1 MFIQKMF
8 GSGMQKKIL
17 IIDYNRT
24 SLSSLKNLLQEQG
37 YQVIAAKDG
46 LEGKS
51 QFYEEKP
58 DLIIMEP
65 FLSKLHGFDL
75 LEEISES
82 FTLQINLLMMTNFY
96 SEAACQSYVLKYFNN
111 SAFITKP
118 YKEKEMI
125 SKVSELLNI
134 DTEISPRDKRAS
146 EAFLEK
152 KETEKKAASSS
163 PQERQKKLNGEKEI
177 DSLYEEYLA
186 KKREKAQPTNL
197 TSDKSREIDEILKSK
212 LAEFAHPANKQK
224 APVKPPLQEEEIK
237 EEKKEGKTIQE
248 SRKEEE
254 KKHKDPEKKYRRAS
268 LFNEYS
274 AEENK
279 KKIPRWILFASGS
292 VILGL
297 TLILLVALPKN
308 SHKKQEASQQ
318 FYKSAAAEQIDP
330 EIEDAA
336 SVDTPITISEEYP
349 AGPQDPGEEAER
361 KTQIASE
368 RPASPPESLPSEEQN
383 QDVAEAPIETADTIL
398 ESREESITPLLPSE
412 FKQIPQPAIEEF
424 TDHVLPESQP
434 NKEEQKTGAPEHA
447 PEKKIETGD
456 IIAMNEVDSPPELV
470 KRAEPEYTPAA
481 KKYKVSGKV
490 VLVILISETGD
501 VIETRIVQGIENSY
515 GLNEKTESTIKKWK
529 YKPAVK
535 NGVRVKVWKT
545 VAIVFAEK

>member
-1 MFIQKMF
+1 
-8 GSGMQKKIL
+8 MQKKIL

-24 SLSSLKNLLQEQG
+24 SLSSLKNLMQEQG
-37 YQVIAAKDG
+37 YQVTTAKDG

-51 QFYEEKP
+51 KFYEENP
-58 DLIIMEP
+58 DIIIMEP

-82 FTLQINLLMMTNFY
+82 FTKQINLLMMTNFY
-96 SEAACQSYVLKYFNN
+96 SEAACQNYVLKYFEN

-118 YKEKEMI
+118 YKDEQMK
-125 SKVSELLNI
+125 SKVSELLNK
-134 DTEISPRDKRAS
+134 DSEISSKDNRSP
-146 EAFLEK
+146 EAFPEK
-152 KETEKKAASSS
+152 KETEKKATSSS
-163 PQERQKKLNGEKEI
+163 RQERQKKLDGEKEI
-177 DSLYEEYLA
+177 NSLYEEYVA
-186 KKREKAQPTNL
+186 RKREKTQPTHL
-197 TSDKSREIDEILKSK
+197 TSDKSGEIDKILKNK
-212 LAEFAHPANKQK
+212 LADFAHPPRKK
-224 APVKPPLQEEEIK
+224 EAPVKASIQEEEREEETA
-237 EEKKEGKTIQE
+237 EEKKEGETSQE

-254 KKHKDPEKKYRRAS
+254 KKHEDPEKNYRRAS

-279 KKIPRWILFASGS
+279 KKIPRWIMVASGS
-292 VILGL
+292 AILGL
-297 TLILLVALPKN
+297 ALILLLALPKN

-318 FYKSAAAEQIDP
+318 FYQSAAAEKIDP

-336 SVDTPITISEEYP
+336 SADTPVNISEEYP

-383 QDVAEAPIETADTIL
+383 QDVVEAPIETADTIL

-434 NKEEQKTGAPEHA
+434 NNEEQKTGAPEPA

-456 IIAMNEVDSPPELV
+456 IIALNEVDSPPELV

-481 KKYKVSGKV
+481 LKYKVSGKV

-515 GLNEKTESTIKKWK
+515 GLNEKTERTIKKWK